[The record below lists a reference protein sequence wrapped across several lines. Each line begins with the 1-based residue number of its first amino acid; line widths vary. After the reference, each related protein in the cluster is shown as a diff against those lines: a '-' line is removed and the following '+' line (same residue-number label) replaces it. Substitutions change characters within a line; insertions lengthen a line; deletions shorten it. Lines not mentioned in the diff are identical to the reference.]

1 MKKEKAI
8 LAVLAGVAAGAVL
21 GVLFAPD
28 EGRYTRKRIIRKGGD
43 LADALN
49 DTIDE
54 KFSDLC
60 TAVTAQVKN
69 ALAHN
74 DSPMREKQF
83 TE

>member
-8 LAVLAGVAAGAVL
+8 LAVLVGVAAGALL

-28 EGRYTRKRIIRKGGD
+28 KGQYTRKKIIRKGGD

-60 TAVTAQVKN
+60 TAVKGQLKKELT
-69 ALAHN
+69 HN
-74 DSPMREKQF
+74 DSPVREKQF